1 MVNYSFHWRPV
12 FEALPDMH
20 WGCLVTIE
28 IALLA
33 TAIGIVFGIA
43 LALARTNGGK
53 VASGFDYPGSSSGVI
68 RPDSS
73 RSIWPISG
81 SVLLVCTSI
90 ATPR

>member
-12 FEALPDMH
+12 FQALPDML

-28 IALLA
+28 IAVLA

-43 LALARTNGGK
+43 LALARTSGGK
-53 VASGFDYPGSSSGVI
+53 MASGFALSWIEFG
-68 RPDSS
+68 RNTPDSS
-73 RSIWPISG
+73 RSISPISG
-81 SVLLVCTSI
+81 SALLVCTSI